1 MASPTGGAGQGG
13 LGESSSMV
21 GGETVFGF
29 FLDGEE
35 GQQPVIFGAL
45 QRNLHS
51 VENTITKEQLNKK
64 KSPWFDTFSS
74 YNMGIPLGPTT
85 LPVSGDSLQ

>member
-1 MASPTGGAGQGG
+1 MLWHLQQGVLGQGG

-51 VENTITKEQLNKK
+51 VENTITKEAIEQE
-64 KSPWFDTFSS
+64 KSAW
-74 YNMGIPLGPTT
+74 
-85 LPVSGDSLQ
+85 V